1 MDKNYYEAQ
10 QALHAAQGE
19 AGLWHGGILA
29 GFNDSHESGVTAA
42 LQVAAQLNQREH
54 CLDKN
59 ERLALFPHILD
70 SVLSSKLSTD
80 MRVEVAAVAAYP
92 SMP

>member
-1 MDKNYYEAQ
+1 
-10 QALHAAQGE
+10 
-19 AGLWHGGILA
+19 
-29 GFNDSHESGVTAA
+29 TAA
-42 LQVAAQLNQREH
+42 LQIAAHLNQREH

-70 SVLSSKLSTD
+70 SVLSPKLSTD
-80 MRVEVAAVAAYP
+80 MGVEVAGVVAYP